1 VHAWC
6 ALLSMGRQLVRDI
19 TWPDSCRTRLG
30 TGQIAG
36 RLLTDGSSMGE
47 YIIGD
52 PEVCHW
58 CVTRDIM
65 SGCSVLVMHR
75 IYCGTAVET
84 AVRMYRLAMH
94 A

>member
-1 VHAWC
+1 
-6 ALLSMGRQLVRDI
+6 MGRQLVRDV

-30 TGQIAG
+30 IGQIPG
-36 RLLTDGSSMGE
+36 RLLTDGSSMG
-47 YIIGD
+47 ISVGD